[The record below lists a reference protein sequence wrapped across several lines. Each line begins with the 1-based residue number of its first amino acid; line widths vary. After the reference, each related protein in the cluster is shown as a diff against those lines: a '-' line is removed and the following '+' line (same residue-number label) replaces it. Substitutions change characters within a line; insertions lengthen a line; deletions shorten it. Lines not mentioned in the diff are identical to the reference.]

1 MSESIH
7 RDLFCSFC
15 QQDSTQVRRLLQGR
29 EANICVEC
37 IVRLSASIVE
47 STACSFCRR
56 DNNQV
61 ERLFNGLDANICEKC
76 LAECIV
82 VCNDILTREPD
93 GSLDVSMEDFKSSDS
108 SEQEGSGD
116 RPQRRSSR
124 TRGSSVHEQIETAP
138 PENEQDVLEAPPSPE
153 EIKAKLDE
161 YVVGQ
166 EDAKKTLSVAVYTHY
181 KRLHHAESVRK
192 GNPHNLQV
200 AGIPHSPRN
209 TTDEIEL
216 DKSNILLVG
225 PTGTGKTLLAQ
236 TLAKVLDVPFA
247 ITDATTLTEAGYVGE
262 DVENIILKLVQ
273 AADGDVAGA
282 ETGIIYIDEI
292 DKITR
297 KSENPSI
304 TRDVS
309 GEGVQQALL
318 KILEGTTANVP
329 PRGGRKHPHQEMI
342 EVNTKKVLFIC
353 GGTFIGLEKAIKDRL
368 GKQSIGFGSPIQSKN
383 KTKIHEILAQVTPKD
398 LIKYGFIP
406 ELIGRLPV
414 VTTLHELDAPALV
427 SILTEPKNAL
437 VKQYQYLLAYEGVQF
452 HVTDEALTAIADEV
466 IERETGARGL
476 RAVLERIMLD
486 TLYRLPSLDDV
497 EACHVTEDTVR
508 KNEPPQLVYRK
519 SEALKTA

>member
-1 MSESIH
+1 MSQSAH
-7 RDLFCSFC
+7 REVSCSFC
-15 QQDSTQVRRLLQGR
+15 QQDSTQVRLRLLQGR

-37 IVRLSASIVE
+37 IVRLSAS
-47 STACSFCRR
+47 TADNASCAFCRR
-56 DNNQV
+56 DNTHV
-61 ERLFNGLDANICEKC
+61 EKLFNGLEANICERC
-76 LAECIV
+76 LAECIDL
-82 VCNDILTREPD
+82 CNDILARKPD
-93 GSLDVSMEDFKSSDS
+93 GSFDLSMEDLNKAEGQHELEGDPEESAQASGRS
-108 SEQEGSGD
+108 TRQRVENNTANTTNSETKNG
-116 RPQRRSSR
+116 
-124 TRGSSVHEQIETAP
+124 
-138 PENEQDVLEAPPSPE
+138 QDGFAEPPSPE

-161 YVVGQ
+161 YVIGQ
-166 EDAKKTLSVAVYTHY
+166 EHAKKTLSVAVYTHY
-181 KRLHHAESVRK
+181 KRLHH
-192 GNPHNLQV
+192 GD
-200 AGIPHSPRN
+200 
-209 TTDEIEL
+209 TTDDVEL
-216 DKSNILLVG
+216 DKSNILLIG

-236 TLAKVLDVPFA
+236 TLARVLDVPFA

-273 AADGDVAGA
+273 AADGDVARA

-353 GGTFIGLEKAIKDRL
+353 GGTFIGLDKAIKDRL
-368 GKQSIGFGSPIQSKN
+368 GKQSIGFGSPIQPKN
-383 KTKIHEILAQVTPKD
+383 ETKIHEILAQATPKD

-414 VTTLHELDAPALV
+414 VTTLHELDASALV
-427 SILTEPKNAL
+427 RILTEPKNAL
-437 VKQYQYLLAYEGVQF
+437 VKQYQHLLAYEGVQF
-452 HVTDEALTAIADEV
+452 QATDAALVAIADEV

-476 RAVLERIMLD
+476 RAVFEKIMLD

-497 EACHVTEDTVR
+497 ETCQITEDSVR
-508 KNEPPQLVYRK
+508 NSEPPELTYRK
-519 SEALKTA
+519 SEELKTA

>member
-1 MSESIH
+1 MSETIH

-37 IVRLSASIVE
+37 IVRLSASTVD
-47 STACSFCRR
+47 SATCSFCRR
-56 DNNQV
+56 DNTQV
-61 ERLFNGLDANICEKC
+61 DKLFNGLDANICEKC

-93 GSLDVSMEDFKSSDS
+93 GSLEFSMEDFKSGGS
-108 SEQEGSGD
+108 SEKEETGG
-116 RPQRRSSR
+116 PLRSPSR
-124 TRGSSVHEQIETAP
+124 TRGNRVHEQTETEFENTTHP
-138 PENEQDVLEAPPSPE
+138 QTENEQNEFGAPPSPE

-166 EDAKKTLSVAVYTHY
+166 EEAKKTLSVAVYTHY
-181 KRLHHAESVRK
+181 KRLHH
-192 GNPHNLQV
+192 G
-200 AGIPHSPRN
+200 N
-209 TTDEIEL
+209 TTDEVEL
-216 DKSNILLVG
+216 DKSNILLIG
-225 PTGTGKTLLAQ
+225 PTGTGKTLLAE

-273 AADGDVAGA
+273 AADGDVGRA

-353 GGTFIGLEKAIKDRL
+353 GGTFIGLDKGIKDRL
-368 GKQSIGFGSPIQSKN
+368 GKQSIGFGSPIQPKSE
-383 KTKIHEILAQVTPKD
+383 TRIHEILAQATPKD

-427 SILTEPKNAL
+427 RILTEPKNAL
-437 VKQYQYLLAYEGVQF
+437 VKQYQHLLAYEGVQF

-476 RAVLERIMLD
+476 RAVFERIMLD

-497 EACHVTEDTVR
+497 ETCHVTEDSVR

>member
-37 IVRLSASIVE
+37 IVRLSASTVDN
-47 STACSFCRR
+47 AVCAFCRR
-56 DNNQV
+56 DNTQV
-61 ERLFNGLDANICEKC
+61 EKLFNGLDANICEKC

-93 GSLDVSMEDFKSSDS
+93 GSLDFSMADFKSGGSSDK
-108 SEQEGSGD
+108 EEAGGGPLR
-116 RPQRRSSR
+116 RPSR
-124 TRGSSVHEQIETAP
+124 TRESGVHEQADPEFASTTHP
-138 PENEQDVLEAPPSPE
+138 QTENEQDAFGAPPSPE
-153 EIKAKLDE
+153 EIKEKLDE

-181 KRLHHAESVRK
+181 KRLHH
-192 GNPHNLQV
+192 G
-200 AGIPHSPRN
+200 N
-209 TTDEIEL
+209 TTDEVEL
-216 DKSNILLVG
+216 DKSNILLIG

-273 AADGDVAGA
+273 AADGDVARA

-353 GGTFIGLEKAIKDRL
+353 GGTFIGLEKGIKDRL
-368 GKQSIGFGSPIQSKN
+368 GKQSIGFGSPIQPKRE
-383 KTKIHEILAQVTPKD
+383 TKIHEILVQATPKD

-414 VTTLHELDAPALV
+414 VTTLHELDASALV
-427 SILTEPKNAL
+427 RILTEPKNAL
-437 VKQYQYLLAYEGVQF
+437 VRQYQYLLAYEGVEF
-452 HVTDEALTAIADEV
+452 HVTGEALTAIADEV

-476 RAVLERIMLD
+476 RAVFERIMLD

-497 EACHVTEDTVR
+497 EACHVTEDSVR

>member
-7 RDLFCSFC
+7 RELFCSFC
-15 QQDSTQVRRLLQGR
+15 QQDSAHVRRLLQGR

-37 IVRLSASIVE
+37 IVRLSASTME
-47 STACSFCRR
+47 SAACSFCRR
-56 DNNQV
+56 DNTQV

-93 GSLDVSMEDFKSSDS
+93 GSLDFSIEDFKTGGS
-108 SEQEGSGD
+108 SEQAGSG
-116 RPQRRSSR
+116 RGPQ
-124 TRGSSVHEQIETAP
+124 RGSSRARGSSAHEQAETDIANTTHAQT
-138 PENEQDVLEAPPSPE
+138 ENGQDIFAAPPSPE
-153 EIKAKLDE
+153 DIKAKLDE
-161 YVVGQ
+161 YVIGQ

-181 KRLHHAESVRK
+181 KRLHH
-192 GNPHNLQV
+192 GNQ
-200 AGIPHSPRN
+200 A
-209 TTDEIEL
+209 TDDVEL
-216 DKSNILLVG
+216 DKSNILLIG

-273 AADGDVAGA
+273 AADGDVARA

-353 GGTFIGLEKAIKDRL
+353 GGTFIGVEKGIKDRL
-368 GKQSIGFGSPIQSKN
+368 GKQSIGFGSPIQPKRE
-383 KTKIHEILAQVTPKD
+383 TKIHEILAQITPKD

-427 SILTEPKNAL
+427 RILTEPKNAL
-437 VKQYQYLLAYEGVQF
+437 VKQYQHLLAYEGVQF
-452 HVTDEALTAIADEV
+452 HVTHEALTAIADEV

-476 RAVLERIMLD
+476 RAVFERIMLD
-486 TLYRLPSLDDV
+486 TLYRLPSLEDV
-497 EACHVTEDTVR
+497 EACHVSEDTVR
-508 KNEPPQLVYRK
+508 KNASPQLAYRK

>member
-1 MSESIH
+1 MSQSAH
-7 RDLFCSFC
+7 REVSCSFC
-15 QQDSTQVRRLLQGR
+15 LQDSTQIRLRLLQGR

-37 IVRLSASIVE
+37 IVRLSASTVDNA
-47 STACSFCRR
+47 SCAFCRR
-56 DNNQV
+56 DNTQV
-61 ERLFNGLDANICEKC
+61 ERLFNGLEANICEKC
-76 LAECIV
+76 LSECID
-82 VCNDILTREPD
+82 VCNDVLARRPD
-93 GSLDVSMEDFKSSDS
+93 GSIDFAMESGETR
-108 SEQEGSGD
+108 EQRESGGSQGQP
-116 RPQRRSSR
+116 RQ
-124 TRGSSVHEQIETAP
+124 TRGGGTREQTETDTAGTARSQTK
-138 PENEQDVLEAPPSPE
+138 NEQSPLGEPPSPE

-161 YVVGQ
+161 YVIGQ
-166 EDAKKTLSVAVYTHY
+166 EDAKKTLAVAVYTHY
-181 KRLHHAESVRK
+181 KRLHHS
-192 GNPHNLQV
+192 
-200 AGIPHSPRN
+200 SS
-209 TTDEIEL
+209 TTNDVEL
-216 DKSNILLVG
+216 DKSNILLIG

-273 AADGDVAGA
+273 AADGDVARA

-342 EVNTKKVLFIC
+342 EVNTKRVLFIC
-353 GGTFIGLEKAIKDRL
+353 GGTFIGLENLIKDRL
-368 GKQSIGFGSPIQSKN
+368 GKQSIGFGSPIQPKSE
-383 KTKIHEILAQVTPKD
+383 TKIHEIFAQATPKD

-414 VTTLHELDAPALV
+414 VTTLHELDAEALV
-427 SILTEPKNAL
+427 RILTEPKNAL
-437 VKQYQYLLAYEGVQF
+437 VKQYRHLLAYEGVQF
-452 HVTDEALTAIADEV
+452 HTTDEALTAIADEV

-476 RAVLERIMLD
+476 RAVFEKIMLD
-486 TLYRLPSLDDV
+486 TLYRLPSLNDV
-497 EACHVTEDTVR
+497 EACHVTEDSVR
-508 KNEPPQLVYRK
+508 KSEPPQLTYRK

>member
-1 MSESIH
+1 MSETIH

-37 IVRLSASIVE
+37 IVRLSASTVE
-47 STACSFCRR
+47 SATCSFCRR
-56 DNNQV
+56 DNTQV
-61 ERLFNGLDANICEKC
+61 DKLFNGLDANICEKC

-93 GSLDVSMEDFKSSDS
+93 GSLEFSMEDFKSGGSSDK
-108 SEQEGSGD
+108 EETRG
-116 RPQRRSSR
+116 PLRSPSR
-124 TRGSSVHEQIETAP
+124 TRGSSVHEQTETEFENTTHRQT
-138 PENEQDVLEAPPSPE
+138 ENEQDEFGAPPSPI

-166 EDAKKTLSVAVYTHY
+166 EEAKKTLSVAVYTHY
-181 KRLHHAESVRK
+181 KRLHHE
-192 GNPHNLQV
+192 
-200 AGIPHSPRN
+200 N
-209 TTDEIEL
+209 TTDEVEL
-216 DKSNILLVG
+216 DKSNILLIG
-225 PTGTGKTLLAQ
+225 PTGTGKTLLAE

-273 AADGDVAGA
+273 AADGDVARA

-353 GGTFIGLEKAIKDRL
+353 GGTFIGLDKGIKDRL
-368 GKQSIGFGSPIQSKN
+368 GKQSIGFGSPIQPKSE
-383 KTKIHEILAQVTPKD
+383 TRIHEILAQATPKD

-427 SILTEPKNAL
+427 RILTEPKNAL
-437 VKQYQYLLAYEGVQF
+437 VKQYQHLLAYEGVQF

-476 RAVLERIMLD
+476 RAVFERIMLD

-497 EACHVTEDTVR
+497 ETCHVTEDSVR

>member
-1 MSESIH
+1 MSQSVH
-7 RDLFCSFC
+7 REVSCSFC
-15 QQDSTQVRRLLQGR
+15 QQDSTQVRLRLLQGR

-37 IVRLSASIVE
+37 IARLSAST
-47 STACSFCRR
+47 SDNATCAFCKR
-56 DNNQV
+56 DNTHV
-61 ERLFNGLDANICEKC
+61 ERLFNGLEANICERC
-76 LAECIV
+76 LTECIEL
-82 VCNDILTREPD
+82 CNDILARKPD
-93 GSLDVSMEDFKSSDS
+93 GSFDLSMEDLNKA
-108 SEQEGSGD
+108 EGSHEREGD
-116 RPQRRSSR
+116 QEAPAQARARGARQRA
-124 TRGSSVHEQIETAP
+124 ETNTANTTN
-138 PENEQDVLEAPPSPE
+138 PERKNEQDAFTDPPSPE

-161 YVVGQ
+161 YVIGQ
-166 EDAKKTLSVAVYTHY
+166 EHAKKTLSVAVYTHY
-181 KRLHHAESVRK
+181 KRLHH
-192 GNPHNLQV
+192 GDM
-200 AGIPHSPRN
+200 
-209 TTDEIEL
+209 TDDVEL
-216 DKSNILLVG
+216 DKSNILLIG

-273 AADGDVAGA
+273 AADGDVARA

-353 GGTFIGLEKAIKDRL
+353 GGTFIGLDKGIKDRL
-368 GKQSIGFGSPIQSKN
+368 GKQSIGFGSPIQPKSE
-383 KTKIHEILAQVTPKD
+383 TKIHEILAQVTPKD

-414 VTTLHELDAPALV
+414 VTTLHELDASALV
-427 SILTEPKNAL
+427 RILTEPRNAL
-437 VKQYQYLLAYEGVQF
+437 VKQYQHLLAYEGVQF
-452 HVTDEALTAIADEV
+452 QATDAALVAIADEV

-476 RAVLERIMLD
+476 RAVFEKIMLD
-486 TLYRLPSLDDV
+486 TLYQLPSLDDV
-497 EACHVTEDTVR
+497 ETCQITEDSVR
-508 KNEPPQLVYRK
+508 NSEPPQLTYRK
-519 SEALKTA
+519 SEELKTA

>member
-1 MSESIH
+1 MSKSIH
-7 RDLFCSFC
+7 RELCCSFC

-37 IVRLSASIVE
+37 IVRLSASTVE
-47 STACSFCRR
+47 GATCAFCRR
-56 DNNQV
+56 DNTQV

-93 GSLDVSMEDFKSSDS
+93 GSLDFSTDEFKSSGA
-108 SEQEGSGD
+108 SEQEGSGSS
-116 RPQRRSSR
+116 PQRRSSR
-124 TRGSSVHEQIETAP
+124 TPESSAHEQTETEFASTTHSQT
-138 PENEQDVLEAPPSPE
+138 ENEQNAFAAPPSPE

-161 YVVGQ
+161 YVIGQ

-181 KRLHHAESVRK
+181 KRLHHSSTADDV
-192 GNPHNLQV
+192 
-200 AGIPHSPRN
+200 
-209 TTDEIEL
+209 EL
-216 DKSNILLVG
+216 DKSNLLLIG

-273 AADGDVAGA
+273 AADGDVARA

-368 GKQSIGFGSPIQSKN
+368 GKQSIGFGSPIQPKSE
-383 KTKIHEILAQVTPKD
+383 TKIHEILAQATPKD

-427 SILTEPKNAL
+427 RILTEPKNAL
-437 VKQYQYLLAYEGVQF
+437 VRQYQRILAYEGVQF
-452 HVTDEALTAIADEV
+452 HTTDEALTAIADEV

-476 RAVLERIMLD
+476 RAVFERIMLD

-508 KNEPPQLVYRK
+508 NSEPPELVYRK

>member
-1 MSESIH
+1 MSQSAH
-7 RDLFCSFC
+7 REVSCSFC
-15 QQDSTQVRRLLQGR
+15 LQDSTQIRLRLLQGR

-37 IVRLSASIVE
+37 IVRLSAS
-47 STACSFCRR
+47 TADNASCAFCRR
-56 DNNQV
+56 DNTHV
-61 ERLFNGLDANICEKC
+61 EKLFNGLEANICERC
-76 LAECIV
+76 LAECID
-82 VCNDILTREPD
+82 VCNDVLARKPD
-93 GSLDVSMEDFKSSDS
+93 GSLDFVMEDL
-108 SEQEGSGD
+108 ESGE
-116 RPQRRSSR
+116 
-124 TRGSSVHEQIETAP
+124 THEQDKTGGPQQRPSRARESRPREQTETDTASTTHSQTQ
-138 PENEQDVLEAPPSPE
+138 NEQGALGEPPSPE
-153 EIKAKLDE
+153 EIKEKLDE
-161 YVVGQ
+161 YVIGQ
-166 EDAKKTLSVAVYTHY
+166 EDAKKTLAVAVYTHY
-181 KRLHHAESVRK
+181 KRLHHSNMANADV
-192 GNPHNLQV
+192 
-200 AGIPHSPRN
+200 
-209 TTDEIEL
+209 EL
-216 DKSNILLVG
+216 DKSNILLIG

-273 AADGDVAGA
+273 AADGDIARA

-342 EVNTKKVLFIC
+342 EVNTKRVLFIC
-353 GGTFIGLEKAIKDRL
+353 GGTFIGLDKAIKDRL
-368 GKQSIGFGSPIQSKN
+368 GKQSIGFGSPIQPKSE
-383 KTKIHEILAQVTPKD
+383 TKIHKILAQVTPKD

-427 SILTEPKNAL
+427 RILTEPKNAL
-437 VKQYQYLLAYEGVQF
+437 VKQYQHLLAYEGVQF
-452 HVTDEALTAIADEV
+452 HASDAALTAIADVV

-476 RAVLERIMLD
+476 RAVFEKIMLE

-497 EACHVTEDTVR
+497 EACHVTEDSVR
-508 KNEPPQLVYRK
+508 KSEPPQLTYRK

>member
-7 RDLFCSFC
+7 RELFCSFC
-15 QQDSTQVRRLLQGR
+15 QRDSTQVRRLLQGR

-37 IVRLSASIVE
+37 IVRLSASTTE
-47 STACSFCRR
+47 NAACAFCRR
-56 DNNQV
+56 DNTQV
-61 ERLFNGLDANICEKC
+61 ERLFNGVDANICEKC
-76 LAECIV
+76 LAECIA
-82 VCNDILTREPD
+82 VCNDILAHQPD
-93 GSLDVSMEDFKSSDS
+93 GSFDVSMEEDS
-108 SEQEGSGD
+108 QEQHGIGSGQHP
-116 RPQRRSSR
+116 RSKRRSKDGQDGDTEGT
-124 TRGSSVHEQIETAP
+124 TRSQTQTRQETFARP
-138 PENEQDVLEAPPSPE
+138 PLPQ

-161 YVVGQ
+161 YVIGQ
-166 EDAKKTLSVAVYTHY
+166 EQAKKNLSVAVYNHY
-181 KRLHHAESVRK
+181 KRLHHGE
-192 GNPHNLQV
+192 
-200 AGIPHSPRN
+200 
-209 TTDEIEL
+209 TTDEVEL
-216 DKSNILLVG
+216 DKSNILLIG

-236 TLAKVLDVPFA
+236 TLAKVIDVPFA

-273 AADGDVAGA
+273 AADGDVARA

-342 EVNTKKVLFIC
+342 EVNTNKVLFIC

-368 GKQSIGFGSPIQSKN
+368 GKQSIGFGTVIQSKSE
-383 KTKIHEILAQVTPKD
+383 TKIHEILAQAMPKD

-406 ELIGRLPV
+406 ELIGRLPI
-414 VTTLHELDAPALV
+414 VTILHELDAPALIR
-427 SILTEPKNAL
+427 ILTEPKNAL
-437 VKQYQYLLAYEGVQF
+437 VKQYSHLLAYEGVQF
-452 HVTDEALTAIADEV
+452 HVTDAALAAIADEV

-476 RAVLERIMLD
+476 RAVFEKIMLD
-486 TLYRLPSLDDV
+486 TLYRLPSLEDV
-497 EACHVTEDTVR
+497 EACHITEDAVHES
-508 KNEPPQLVYRK
+508 EPPQLIYRK
-519 SEALKTA
+519 SEELKTA

>member
-1 MSESIH
+1 MSKSSH
-7 RDLFCSFC
+7 RELFCSFC
-15 QQDSTQVRRLLQGR
+15 HQDSTQVRRLLQGR

-37 IVRLSASIVE
+37 IVRLSASTVDDA
-47 STACSFCRR
+47 TCAFCRR
-56 DNNQV
+56 DNAHV
-61 ERLFNGLDANICEKC
+61 ERLFNGLEANICEKC

-82 VCNDILTREPD
+82 VCNDILTREAD
-93 GSLDVSMEDFKSSDS
+93 GSIGF
-108 SEQEGSGD
+108 SEGDLKKGEPNTPEGPPHAGAGRGPGQA
-116 RPQRRSSR
+116 RPE
-124 TRGSSVHEQIETAP
+124 HLETEFASTGHP
-138 PENEQDVLEAPPSPE
+138 QTETETDIFAAPPSPE

-166 EDAKKTLSVAVYTHY
+166 DEAKKTLAVAVYTHY
-181 KRLHHAESVRK
+181 KRLHH
-192 GNPHNLQV
+192 G
-200 AGIPHSPRN
+200 N
-209 TTDEIEL
+209 TTDEVEL

-236 TLAKVLDVPFA
+236 TLAKVLDVPLA
-247 ITDATTLTEAGYVGE
+247 IADATTLTEAGYVGE

-273 AADGDVAGA
+273 AADGDVARA

-329 PRGGRKHPHQEMI
+329 PRGGRKHPHQEVI

-353 GGTFIGLEKAIKDRL
+353 GGTFIGLDKAIKDRL
-368 GKQSIGFGSPIQSKN
+368 GKQSIGFGSPLQPKSA
-383 KTKIHEILAQVTPKD
+383 TRLHEILAQVTPKD

-406 ELIGRLPV
+406 ELIGRLPI
-414 VTTLHELDAPALV
+414 VTTLHELDSAALV
-427 SILTEPKNAL
+427 RILTEPKNAL
-437 VKQYQYLLAYEGVQF
+437 VKQYQHLLGYEGVEF
-452 HVTDEALTAIADEV
+452 HATDAALSAIADEV
-466 IERETGARGL
+466 IARETGARGL
-476 RAVLERIMLD
+476 RSVFERIMLD
-486 TLYRLPSLDDV
+486 TLYRLPSLDGV
-497 EACHVTEDTVR
+497 ETCRVTEESVR
-508 KNEPPQLVYRK
+508 EGESPELVYRK

>member
-1 MSESIH
+1 MSQSAH
-7 RDLFCSFC
+7 REVSCSFC
-15 QQDSTQVRRLLQGR
+15 QQDSTQVRLRLLQGR

-37 IVRLSASIVE
+37 IVRLSAST
-47 STACSFCRR
+47 SDSALCAFCRR
-56 DNNQV
+56 DNTHV
-61 ERLFNGLDANICEKC
+61 ERLFNGLDANICERC
-76 LAECIV
+76 LAECIDL
-82 VCNDILTREPD
+82 CNDILARKPD
-93 GSLDVSMEDFKSSDS
+93 GSFDLSMEDFNEAEGPREQQGVEGGQEKSAQARGHGARQRSETNTANTTS
-108 SEQEGSGD
+108 SE
-116 RPQRRSSR
+116 
-124 TRGSSVHEQIETAP
+124 TKKA
-138 PENEQDVLEAPPSPE
+138 QDALAEPPSPE

-161 YVVGQ
+161 YVIGQ
-166 EDAKKTLSVAVYTHY
+166 EHAKKTLSVAVYTHY
-181 KRLHHAESVRK
+181 KRLHHGNMAEDV
-192 GNPHNLQV
+192 
-200 AGIPHSPRN
+200 
-209 TTDEIEL
+209 EL
-216 DKSNILLVG
+216 DKSNILLIG

-236 TLAKVLDVPFA
+236 TLARVLDVPFA

-273 AADGDVAGA
+273 AADGDVARA

-353 GGTFIGLEKAIKDRL
+353 GGTFIGLDKGIKDRL
-368 GKQSIGFGSPIQSKN
+368 GKQSIGFGSSIQPKSE
-383 KTKIHEILAQVTPKD
+383 TKIHEILAQVTPKD

-414 VTTLHELDAPALV
+414 VTTLHELDASALIR
-427 SILTEPKNAL
+427 ILTEPRNAL
-437 VKQYQYLLAYEGVQF
+437 VKQYRRLLAYEGVQF
-452 HVTDEALTAIADEV
+452 HATDEALTAIADEV

-476 RAVLERIMLD
+476 RAVFEKIMLD

-497 EACHVTEDTVR
+497 EACHITEASVR
-508 KNEPPQLVYRK
+508 NSEPPQLTYRK
-519 SEALKTA
+519 SEELKTA

>member
-1 MSESIH
+1 MSQSAH
-7 RDLFCSFC
+7 REVSCSFC
-15 QQDSTQVRRLLQGR
+15 QQDSTQVRLRLLQGR

-37 IVRLSASIVE
+37 IVRLSAST
-47 STACSFCRR
+47 SDNASCAFCRR
-56 DNNQV
+56 DNTHV
-61 ERLFNGLDANICEKC
+61 ERLFNGLEANICERC
-76 LAECIV
+76 LAECIDL
-82 VCNDILTREPD
+82 CNDILDQKPD
-93 GSLDVSMEDFKSSDS
+93 GSFDLSMEDLNKAEGSDEQHELEGGQEAS
-108 SEQEGSGD
+108 AQARGHGASQRAGTSTANTTNSKTKSEQDALAE
-116 RPQRRSSR
+116 
-124 TRGSSVHEQIETAP
+124 
-138 PENEQDVLEAPPSPE
+138 PPSPE

-161 YVVGQ
+161 YVIGQ
-166 EDAKKTLSVAVYTHY
+166 EHAKKTLSVAVYTHY
-181 KRLHHAESVRK
+181 KRLHHSDMVDD
-192 GNPHNLQV
+192 V
-200 AGIPHSPRN
+200 
-209 TTDEIEL
+209 EL
-216 DKSNILLVG
+216 DKSNILLIG

-236 TLAKVLDVPFA
+236 TLARVLDVPFA

-273 AADGDVAGA
+273 AADGDVARA

-353 GGTFIGLEKAIKDRL
+353 GGTFIGLDKGIKDRL
-368 GKQSIGFGSPIQSKN
+368 GKQSIGFGSPIQPKSE
-383 KTKIHEILAQVTPKD
+383 TKIHEILAQVTPKD

-414 VTTLHELDAPALV
+414 VTTLHELDAPALIR
-427 SILTEPKNAL
+427 ILTEPKNAL
-437 VKQYQYLLAYEGVQF
+437 VKQYRRLLAYEGVQF
-452 HVTDEALTAIADEV
+452 DATDGALTAIADEV

-476 RAVLERIMLD
+476 RAVFEKIMLD

-497 EACHVTEDTVR
+497 EACRITEDSVR
-508 KNEPPQLVYRK
+508 NSEPPQLTYRK
-519 SEALKTA
+519 SEELKTA

>member
-1 MSESIH
+1 MSQSAH
-7 RDLFCSFC
+7 REVSCSFC
-15 QQDSTQVRRLLQGR
+15 RQDSTQIRLRLLQGR

-37 IVRLSASIVE
+37 IVRLSAS
-47 STACSFCRR
+47 TADNASCAFCRR
-56 DNNQV
+56 DNTHV
-61 ERLFNGLDANICEKC
+61 EKLFNGLEANICERC
-76 LAECIV
+76 LAECID
-82 VCNDILTREPD
+82 VCNDVLTRRPD
-93 GSLDVSMEDFKSSDS
+93 GSLDFAMEDFKS
-108 SEQEGSGD
+108 EETHKQGESG
-116 RPQRRSSR
+116 SSR
-124 TRGSSVHEQIETAP
+124 RQPSQTREDSTREQMETNTADAAHSQTK
-138 PENEQDVLEAPPSPE
+138 NEQSPIGEPPSPE

-161 YVVGQ
+161 YVIGQ
-166 EDAKKTLSVAVYTHY
+166 EDAKKTLAVAVYTHY
-181 KRLHHAESVRK
+181 KRLHHS
-192 GNPHNLQV
+192 
-200 AGIPHSPRN
+200 
-209 TTDEIEL
+209 TTTNDVEL

-273 AADGDVAGA
+273 AADGDIARA

-342 EVNTKKVLFIC
+342 EVNTKRVLFIC
-353 GGTFIGLEKAIKDRL
+353 GGTFIGLENAIKDRL
-368 GKQSIGFGSPIQSKN
+368 GKQSIGFGSSIQPKSE
-383 KTKIHEILAQVTPKD
+383 TKIHEILSQVTPKD

-414 VTTLHELDAPALV
+414 VTTLHELDAQALV
-427 SILTEPKNAL
+427 RILTEPKNAL
-437 VKQYQYLLAYEGVQF
+437 VKQYRHLLAYEGVQF
-452 HVTDEALTAIADEV
+452 HATDEALTAIANEV

-476 RAVLERIMLD
+476 RAVFEKIMLD
-486 TLYRLPSLDDV
+486 TLYRLPSLEDV
-497 EACHVTEDTVR
+497 ETCHVTEDSVR
-508 KNEPPQLVYRK
+508 KSEPPQLTYRK

>member
-37 IVRLSASIVE
+37 IVRLSASTVDN
-47 STACSFCRR
+47 AVCAFCRR
-56 DNNQV
+56 DNTQV
-61 ERLFNGLDANICEKC
+61 EKLFNGLDADICEKC

-93 GSLDVSMEDFKSSDS
+93 GSLDFSMKDFKSGGSSDK
-108 SEQEGSGD
+108 EEAGGGS
-116 RPQRRSSR
+116 QRRSSR
-124 TRGSSVHEQIETAP
+124 TRGSGVHEQTETEFASTTHP
-138 PENEQDVLEAPPSPE
+138 QTENEQDAFRTPPSPE
-153 EIKAKLDE
+153 AIKEKLDE

-166 EDAKKTLSVAVYTHY
+166 EEAKKTLSVAVYTHY
-181 KRLHHAESVRK
+181 KRLYHES
-192 GNPHNLQV
+192 
-200 AGIPHSPRN
+200 
-209 TTDEIEL
+209 TTDEVEL
-216 DKSNILLVG
+216 DKSNILLIG

-236 TLAKVLDVPFA
+236 TLARVLDVPFA

-273 AADGDVAGA
+273 AADGDVARA

-353 GGTFIGLEKAIKDRL
+353 GGTFIGLEKGIKDRL
-368 GKQSIGFGSPIQSKN
+368 GKQSIGFGSPLQPKSE
-383 KTKIHEILAQVTPKD
+383 TKIHEILAQATPKD

-427 SILTEPKNAL
+427 RILTEPKNAL
-437 VKQYQYLLAYEGVQF
+437 VRQYQHLLAYEGVEF
-452 HVTDEALTAIADEV
+452 HVTDEALIAIADEV
-466 IERETGARGL
+466 IQRETGARGL
-476 RAVLERIMLD
+476 RAVFERIMLD

-497 EACHVTEDTVR
+497 EACHVTEDSVR
-508 KNEPPQLVYRK
+508 KNEHPQLVYRK

>member
-1 MSESIH
+1 MSQSAH
-7 RDLFCSFC
+7 REVSCSFC
-15 QQDSTQVRRLLQGR
+15 GQDSTQVRLRLLQGR

-37 IVRLSASIVE
+37 IVRLSASTAE
-47 STACSFCRR
+47 SASCTFCRR
-56 DNNQV
+56 DNTHV
-61 ERLFNGLDANICEKC
+61 ERLFNGLEANICERC
-76 LAECIV
+76 LSECIDL
-82 VCNDILTREPD
+82 CNDILNRKPD
-93 GSLDVSMEDFKSSDS
+93 GSLDFSMEALKTTD
-108 SEQEGSGD
+108 GA
-116 RPQRRSSR
+116 
-124 TRGSSVHEQIETAP
+124 HEQSEFEEDPGKSQQARSRQARERTDTNTAN
-138 PENEQDVLEAPPSPE
+138 PEKKDEEGTLTQPPSPE

-161 YVVGQ
+161 YVIGQ
-166 EDAKKTLSVAVYTHY
+166 EHAKKTLSVAVYTHY
-181 KRLHHAESVRK
+181 KRLHH
-192 GNPHNLQV
+192 G
-200 AGIPHSPRN
+200 N
-209 TTDEIEL
+209 TTDDVEL
-216 DKSNILLVG
+216 DKSNILLIG

-273 AADGDVAGA
+273 AADGDVARA

-353 GGTFIGLEKAIKDRL
+353 GGTFIGLDKGIKDRL
-368 GKQSIGFGSPIQSKN
+368 GKQSIGFGSPIQPKN
-383 KTKIHEILAQVTPKD
+383 QTKIHEILAQVTPKD

-414 VTTLHELDAPALV
+414 VTTLHELDTSALV
-427 SILTEPKNAL
+427 RILTEPKNAL
-437 VKQYQYLLAYEGVQF
+437 VKQYQHLLAYEGVQF
-452 HVTDEALTAIADEV
+452 HATDAALVAIADEV

-476 RAVLERIMLD
+476 RAVFEKIMLD
-486 TLYRLPSLDDV
+486 TLYQLPSLEDV
-497 EACHVTEDTVR
+497 EMCQITEDSVR
-508 KNEPPQLVYRK
+508 NSEPPELTYRK
-519 SEALKTA
+519 SEELKTA

>member
-1 MSESIH
+1 MSQSSH
-7 RDLFCSFC
+7 RELFCSFC
-15 QQDSTQVRRLLQGR
+15 QRDSTQVRRLLQGR

-37 IVRLSASIVE
+37 IVRLSASTTE
-47 STACSFCRR
+47 DATCAFCRR
-56 DNNQV
+56 DNTQV
-61 ERLFNGLDANICEKC
+61 ERLFNGVDANICEKC
-76 LAECIV
+76 LAECIA
-82 VCNDILTREPD
+82 VCNDILAHQPD
-93 GSLDVSMEDFKSSDS
+93 GSFDVSMPEDS
-108 SEQEGSGD
+108 QED
-116 RPQRRSSR
+116 HELSSR
-124 TRGSSVHEQIETAP
+124 QRSQARRGQDEETASATHSQTQQ
-138 PENEQDVLEAPPSPE
+138 ETLARPPSPK

-161 YVVGQ
+161 YVIGQ
-166 EDAKKTLSVAVYTHY
+166 EEAKKSLSVAVYNHY
-181 KRLHHAESVRK
+181 KRLHH
-192 GNPHNLQV
+192 GD
-200 AGIPHSPRN
+200 
-209 TTDEIEL
+209 TTDEVEL
-216 DKSNILLVG
+216 DKSNILLIG

-273 AADGDVAGA
+273 AAEGDVARA

-342 EVNTKKVLFIC
+342 EVNTNKVLFIC

-368 GKQSIGFGSPIQSKN
+368 GKQSIGFGTAIQSKSE
-383 KTKIHEILAQVTPKD
+383 TKIHELLVQATPKD

-406 ELIGRLPV
+406 ELIGRLPI
-414 VTTLHELDAPALV
+414 VTTLHELDAEALIR
-427 SILTEPKNAL
+427 ILTEPKNAL
-437 VKQYQYLLAYEGVQF
+437 VKQYSHLLAYEGVQF
-452 HVTDEALTAIADEV
+452 HVTDAALTAIADEV

-476 RAVLERIMLD
+476 RAVFERIMLD
-486 TLYRLPSLDDV
+486 TLYRLPSLEDV
-497 EACHVTEDTVR
+497 EACHITEDAVR
-508 KNEPPQLVYRK
+508 ENEPPQLIYRK
-519 SEALKTA
+519 SEELKTA

>member
-1 MSESIH
+1 MSKSSH
-7 RDLFCSFC
+7 RELFCSFC

-37 IVRLSASIVE
+37 IVRLST
-47 STACSFCRR
+47 STIDSAVCAFCRR
-56 DNNQV
+56 DNTHV

-93 GSLDVSMEDFKSSDS
+93 GSLDFSMEEFKSSEP
-108 SEQEGSGD
+108 SEQEGSGGN
-116 RPQRRSSR
+116 PQRKSPRTHESSAHAQR
-124 TRGSSVHEQIETAP
+124 ENELTSTTHSQT
-138 PENEQDVLEAPPSPE
+138 ENEQDQDAFAAPPSPE
-153 EIKAKLDE
+153 KIKAKLDE
-161 YVVGQ
+161 YVIGQ

-181 KRLHHAESVRK
+181 KRLHHGSTADDV
-192 GNPHNLQV
+192 
-200 AGIPHSPRN
+200 
-209 TTDEIEL
+209 EL
-216 DKSNILLVG
+216 DKSNILLIG
-225 PTGTGKTLLAQ
+225 PTGTGKTLLAE

-273 AADGDVAGA
+273 AADGDVARA

-368 GKQSIGFGSPIQSKN
+368 GKQSIGFGSPIQPKSE
-383 KTKIHEILAQVTPKD
+383 TKIHEILAQVTPKD
-398 LIKYGFIP
+398 LTKYGFIP

-414 VTTLHELDAPALV
+414 VTTLHELDASALV
-427 SILTEPKNAL
+427 RILTEPKNAL
-437 VKQYQYLLAYEGVQF
+437 VRQYQRLLAYEGVQF
-452 HVTDEALTAIADEV
+452 HATDEALTAIADEV

-476 RAVLERIMLD
+476 RAVFERIMLD
-486 TLYRLPSLDDV
+486 TLYHLPSLDDV

-508 KNEPPQLVYRK
+508 KSEPPELVYRK

>member
-47 STACSFCRR
+47 SAACSFCRR

-93 GSLDVSMEDFKSSDS
+93 GSLDFS
-108 SEQEGSGD
+108 
-116 RPQRRSSR
+116 
-124 TRGSSVHEQIETAP
+124 T
-138 PENEQDVLEAPPSPE
+138 PPSPE

-181 KRLHHAESVRK
+181 KRLHH
-192 GNPHNLQV
+192 G
-200 AGIPHSPRN
+200 N

-273 AADGDVAGA
+273 AADGDVARA

-353 GGTFIGLEKAIKDRL
+353 GGTFIGLENAIKDRL

-398 LIKYGFIP
+398 IIKYGFIP